1 MRKSVERDAKK
12 PYSSPILTVYGT
24 VRELT
29 QRVGLRR
36 HRDGGRFPR
45 VRTSIR

>member
-1 MRKSVERDAKK
+1 MHKPVERGKK
-12 PYSSPILTVYGT
+12 KVYSPPLLTVYGT
-24 VRELT
+24 VQELT

-36 HRDGGRFPR
+36 QRDGGRFPR

>member
-1 MRKSVERDAKK
+1 MRKSIERGTKK
-12 PYSSPILTVYGT
+12 VYSTPILTVYGT

-36 HRDGGRFPR
+36 QRDGGRFPR
-45 VRTSIR
+45 VRTSIT

>member
-1 MRKSVERDAKK
+1 MSKPVKQGKK
-12 PYSSPILTVYGT
+12 KAYASPQLTVYGT
-24 VRELT
+24 VLELT

-36 HRDGGRFPR
+36 ARDGGRFPR